1 MKSLLENLK
10 GTLELLSKMFQISL
24 VAWRKGMDEIGK
36 KNTTM
41 IQASLDRM
49 SSVISGYENNI
60 GALSESAPNNV
71 VNKSRKLMK
80 KFTLSS
86 IPDAHQDLEDELEI
100 KKTDEKIM
108 EFPDLSKRDHNS
120 QKIISDVFDS
130 DSTSRNDLVQMSS
143 NLETINHGRGL
154 MSKAK
159 EPASSHK
166 NEAKNKLQNFETNHK
181 KDNI

>member
-1 MKSLLENLK
+1 
-10 GTLELLSKMFQISL
+10 
-24 VAWRKGMDEIGK
+24 
-36 KNTTM
+36 M

-108 EFPDLSKRDHNS
+108 
-120 QKIISDVFDS
+120 
-130 DSTSRNDLVQMSS
+130 
-143 NLETINHGRGL
+143 
-154 MSKAK
+154 
-159 EPASSHK
+159 
-166 NEAKNKLQNFETNHK
+166 
-181 KDNI
+181 